1 MWKNVNVTLSNEAW
15 KYLYVVMSNVFC
27 TNLKECEVVDWLF
40 NVFMPTAE
48 KYDIEFAQLKQ
59 DGQQLEQTYKIQM
72 QQNATKVQIQHTID
86 AAEANEKKKED
97 LSAIPATLEFT
108 DNQVKELHNY
118 VTHILSIKRL
128 DEKSE
133 APGIRGR
140 HNIRLAKEILQEL
153 QNNI

>member
-27 TNLKECEVVDWLF
+27 TNLKECEIVDWLF

-48 KYDIEFAQLKQ
+48 KYDLDFSYLKQ
-59 DGQQLEQTYKIQM
+59 SGKLLENTYNKQM
-72 QQNATKVQIQHTID
+72 QTAATKVQVQSTID
-86 AAEANEKKKED
+86 AAEENEKKMEE

-108 DNQVKELHNY
+108 DDQVKELHNY

-133 APGIRGR
+133 AAGIRGR

-153 QNNI
+153 TKYL